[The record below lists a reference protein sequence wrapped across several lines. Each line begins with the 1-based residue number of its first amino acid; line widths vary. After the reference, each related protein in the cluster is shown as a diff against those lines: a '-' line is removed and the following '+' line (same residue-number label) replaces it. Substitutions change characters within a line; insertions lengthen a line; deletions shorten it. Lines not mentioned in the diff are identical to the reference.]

1 MDAAPSSR
9 ALMAGC
15 EPREDSGW
23 RVHQSV
29 RARVGPRLL
38 RVVRGVRAT
47 IWLRRS
53 GRPPWFAWCHGVG
66 AAYGWD
72 IWSDPC
78 IFVAICKKRAHA
90 RVTRPRGLTAGPR
103 GTHSTR
109 QGHAR
114 DTCPRRATQARA
126 HYYITLGHHTH
137 QQVHCTQM
145 SPLLTLPLRGA
156 RSSVL
161 KRVCVRSCGVRHKEE
176 ARDDEQEPPE
186 RRAYP

>member
-15 EPREDSGW
+15 EPREGSGW

-29 RARVGPRLL
+29 RARAGPRLL

-114 DTCPRRATQARA
+114 DTCPRRATQAS
-126 HYYITLGHHTH
+126 TLLHNTRTPHTPAGALH
-137 QQVHCTQM
+137 ANVT
-145 SPLLTLPLRGA
+145 STDAPLEGGEIVSLEK
-156 RSSVL
+156 S
-161 KRVCVRSCGVRHKEE
+161 VRSFVWR
-176 ARDDEQEPPE
+176 PS
-186 RRAYP
+186 